1 MIERIIQRQTD
12 NGGQFW
18 SRADGDIHA
27 PFGFS
32 TIDTLSVTPI
42 ARTRWRG

>member
-1 MIERIIQRQTD
+1 MIEKILQRQND

-18 SRADGDIHA
+18 SREDGDIHA

-32 TIDTLSVTPI
+32 TIDTLSVYI
-42 ARTRWRG
+42 SV